1 MKKNGEKKNCNIFK
15 TWCFLIVLFVLP
27 LCCNECE
34 RVAATAEQ
42 KMVCG
47 LQYHRSRVRI
57 QSSKLIEKMASKK
70 TVTPSKLGVF
80 SPLFFVLPLCCNE
93 RERVAA
99 TAEQKTVCGLQYPR
113 SRVSIKSSELIEK
126 MVSKTTVT
134 SSKLGVFSLFFL
146 LCRSAVMNASRWQ
159 QQRSKGRSVGFN
171 TTDCA
176 KDVKTVI

>member
-1 MKKNGEKKNCNIFK
+1 
-15 TWCFLIVLFVLP
+15 
-27 LCCNECE
+27 
-34 RVAATAEQ
+34 VAATAEQ

-99 TAEQKTVCGLQYPR
+99 TAEQKTVCGLQYHR
-113 SRVSIKSSELIEK
+113 SHIRSKSSKLIEK
-126 MVSKTTVT
+126 MVSKRTVT
-134 SSKLGVFSLFFL
+134 SSKLAVFSPFFL
-146 LCRSAVMNASRWQ
+146 CCRSAEMNASRWKQ
-159 QQRSKGRSVGFN
+159 QQSKRRSVGFSVVDRVWIQN
-171 TTDCA
+171 VT
-176 KDVKTVI
+176 I